1 MATPAKQHDCRGKY
15 LCKIIKENV
24 QYLWVTSYSSGH
36 DYYLTSP
43 AEDEERPFE
52 ASQRG
57 SLSSRL
63 LKKHIKQSSQKKKAL
78 FYVFT
83 LFAVYMSVSN
93 CLYDDHHPLE
103 CNMKKKS
110 WNKNA
115 AFSPLPVWNWGF
127 SNPLFFASTYESDN
141 SKSWATTTTVTKWK
155 RNVHWGYRSTCA
167 SCSSA
172 LGLIRAWVISI
183 LRRPSRPLFSALGL
197 GLSLKSQVQMQFLK
211 FFAF

>member
-1 MATPAKQHDCRGKY
+1 MKNFWYWHTHFSDGDAASRDHYQTNLKERRRSLVNRKYYRNISKWILGQDRSLTLGYFDNCIFYSFLLVGSTAEILMATPAKQHDCRGKY

-63 LKKHIKQSSQKKKAL
+63 LKKHIKQSSQKEKKKAL

-93 CLYDDHHPLE
+93 CLYDHHPLE
-103 CNMKKKS
+103 CNMKKK
-110 WNKNA
+110 
-115 AFSPLPVWNWGF
+115 
-127 SNPLFFASTYESDN
+127 
-141 SKSWATTTTVTKWK
+141 
-155 RNVHWGYRSTCA
+155 
-167 SCSSA
+167 
-172 LGLIRAWVISI
+172 
-183 LRRPSRPLFSALGL
+183 
-197 GLSLKSQVQMQFLK
+197 LK
-211 FFAF
+211 